1 MARKSSDSTWL
12 DSIEGLS
19 LVGVVLG
26 TAATLVFQQL
36 VYVSAPLALA
46 LVMNF
51 VNRQRH
57 EEELERNLGDRVV
70 ETRLDVERQFEEEL
84 SRVREEATRAD
95 EESVAPP
102 QMDLSGVHE
111 QLERL
116 QVQTQQPMVAVAEL
130 QQQISLLSTQVAA
143 ALGNLEQV
151 GTGVAQGMLQGI
163 VDESRNTGSTSDSAA
178 DSTSD
183 SAAVGVSSP
192 DEFWQHYHQ
201 GVRRFAQA
209 DLAQANLSQQRE
221 YLNGVDLSQANL
233 RGANLVGVNLGEA
246 TLTGAILDESQ
257 LDYANLSRSQ
267 LNQASLVGAN
277 LRGAN
282 LRRANLQDANLENAD
297 LSYADLTDARL
308 DGANL
313 KGVKFFRSRGQE
325 QALTPSLVAVR
336 ADLSR

>member
-178 DSTSD
+178 
-183 SAAVGVSSP
+183 VGVSSP

>member
-12 DSIEGLS
+12 DSVEGLS

-84 SRVREEATRAD
+84 SRVREEATRTSD
-95 EESVAPP
+95 DPVAPA
-102 QMDLSGVHE
+102 QIDLSGVHE

-163 VDESRNTGSTSDSAA
+163 VDKSDESESSSDSTSNSTSDSV
-178 DSTSD
+178 
-183 SAAVGVSSP
+183 AVGVSSP
-192 DEFWQHYHQ
+192 DEFWQQYHQ

-267 LNQASLVGAN
+267 LNQASLVAAN

-282 LRRANLQDANLENAD
+282 LRRANLRDANLENAD
-297 LSYADLTDARL
+297 LSYADLTDAQF

-313 KGVKFFRSRGQE
+313 KGVTFFRSRGQE

>member
-12 DSIEGLS
+12 DSVEGLS

-84 SRVREEATRAD
+84 SRVREESTRAD
-95 EESVAPP
+95 EEAVLPP

-111 QLERL
+111 QLEHL

-151 GTGVAQGMLQGI
+151 GTEVAQGMLQGI
-163 VDESRNTGSTSDSAA
+163 VERSQETGSIS

-201 GVRRFAQA
+201 GVRRFTQA

-246 TLTGAILDESQ
+246 RLTGAILDESQ

-267 LNQASLVGAN
+267 LDQASLVGAN

-282 LRRANLQDANLENAD
+282 LRRANLRDANLENAD
-297 LSYADLTDARL
+297 LSYADLTDAQFE
-308 DGANL
+308 GANL

>member
-12 DSIEGLS
+12 DSVEGLS

-26 TAATLVFQQL
+26 TAAGLVFQQL
-36 VYVSAPLALA
+36 IYVSAPLALA

-95 EESVAPP
+95 EEAVPPP

-116 QVQTQQPMVAVAEL
+116 QVQTQQPMLAVAEL

-163 VDESRNTGSTSDSAA
+163 VEESQKTASK
-178 DSTSD
+178 
-183 SAAVGVSSP
+183 VSSSQQ
-192 DEFWQHYHQ
+192 FWQQYHQ
-201 GVRRFAQA
+201 GVRRFVGA
-209 DLAQANLSQQRE
+209 DLAQANLSQARE
-221 YLNGVDLSQANL
+221 YLNGLDLTEANL
-233 RGANLVGVNLGEA
+233 RGANLLGVNLGEA
-246 TLTGAILDESQ
+246 TLTGAILDGVQ

-267 LNQASLVGAN
+267 LNQASLVGAK

-282 LRRANLQDANLENAD
+282 LRRANLRGANLENAD
-297 LSYADLTDARL
+297 LSYADLTDAQF

-313 KGVKFFRSRGQE
+313 KGVTFFRSRSPE
-325 QALTPSLVAVR
+325 QALAPDLVAIPSQ
-336 ADLSR
+336 LSRHKNPR

>member
-12 DSIEGLS
+12 DSVEGLS

-95 EESVAPP
+95 EDSVAPP
-102 QMDLSGVHE
+102 QMDLSGVQE

-151 GTGVAQGMLQGI
+151 GTGVALGMLQGI
-163 VDESRNTGSTSDSAA
+163 VEESQDTESTSDSEEVA
-178 DSTSD
+178 SD
-183 SAAVGVSSP
+183 VSSP
-192 DEFWQHYHQ
+192 EQFWQQYHE
-201 GVRRFAQA
+201 GVRRFVGA
-209 DLAQANLSQQRE
+209 DLAQANLSQARE
-221 YLNGVDLSQANL
+221 YLNGVDLSEANL
-233 RGANLVGVNLGEA
+233 QGANLVGVNLGEA
-246 TLTGAILDESQ
+246 TLTGAILDDVQ
-257 LDYANLSRSQ
+257 LDYGNLSRSQ

-282 LRRANLQDANLENAD
+282 LRRANLRDANLENAD
-297 LSYADLTDARL
+297 LSYADLTDAQF

-313 KGVKFFRSRGQE
+313 KGATFFRSRGQE
-325 QALTPSLVAVR
+325 QALTPNLVAVR

>member
-12 DSIEGLS
+12 DSVEGLS

-57 EEELERNLGDRVV
+57 EEEIERSLGDRVV

-84 SRVREEATRAD
+84 SRVREESTRAD
-95 EESVAPP
+95 EEAVPPP

-111 QLERL
+111 QLEHL
-116 QVQTQQPMVAVAEL
+116 QVQTQQPMLAVAEL

-151 GTGVAQGMLQGI
+151 GTEVAQGMLQGI
-163 VDESRNTGSTSDSAA
+163 VEKSQETESTSDSG
-178 DSTSD
+178 
-183 SAAVGVSSP
+183 AVMSEVSSP
-192 DEFWQHYHQ
+192 QQFWQQYHR
-201 GVRRFAQA
+201 GVRRFVGA
-209 DLAQANLSQQRE
+209 DLAQVDLSQARE
-221 YLNGVDLSQANL
+221 YLNGLDLTEANL
-233 RGANLVGVNLGEA
+233 RGANLLGVNLGEA
-246 TLTGAILDESQ
+246 TLTGAILDGVQ

-267 LNQASLVGAN
+267 LNQASLVGAK

-282 LRRANLQDANLENAD
+282 LRRANLRDANLENAD
-297 LSYADLTDARL
+297 LSYADLTDAQFE
-308 DGANL
+308 GANL
-313 KGVKFFRSRGQE
+313 KGVTFFRSRSPE
-325 QALTPSLVAVR
+325 QALAPDLVAIPSQ
-336 ADLSR
+336 LSR